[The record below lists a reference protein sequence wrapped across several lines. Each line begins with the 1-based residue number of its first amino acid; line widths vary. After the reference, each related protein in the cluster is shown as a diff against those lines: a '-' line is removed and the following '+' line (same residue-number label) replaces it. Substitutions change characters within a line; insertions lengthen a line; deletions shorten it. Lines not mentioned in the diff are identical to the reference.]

1 MLTRQAFTCGAYRRR
16 ARELVDIAH
25 VELAAELVDIELVEL
40 VNTGPGR
47 TCAEELAQN
56 LCAESVRAGA
66 APCVLLVLRARSS
79 LCSSCCSCCAYLIK
93 LSHFSTNLFTKSG
106 SIAILHLAF

>member
-1 MLTRQAFTCGAYRRR
+1 MRR
-16 ARELVDIAH
+16 AGELVDIAH

-66 APCVLLVLRARSS
+66 APCVLLVLRARCS
-79 LCSSCCSCCAYLIK
+79 LCSSCCLCCLCCAYLIK
-93 LSHFSTNLFTKSG
+93 LSHFLTNLFTKSG
-106 SIAILHLAF
+106 SIVILYLVF